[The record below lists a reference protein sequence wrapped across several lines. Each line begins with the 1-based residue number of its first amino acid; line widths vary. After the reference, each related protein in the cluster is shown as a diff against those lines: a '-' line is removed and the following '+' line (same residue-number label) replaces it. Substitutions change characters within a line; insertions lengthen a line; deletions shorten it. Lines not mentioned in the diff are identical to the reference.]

1 MERLTKKRDRQN
13 VIPLKQNGETKWVIC
28 SAGMGDAP
36 TEYLYGEHADRLAA
50 YEDTGLEPCD
60 YSAMAHALEQAERAR
75 EDLTEM
81 IRQIGAT
88 GLDRLRELAP
98 ADKEGISPCTFC
110 RFNPPSSGDGKPCC
124 MCPAE
129 AALRREKLMANKPV
143 IGYQVCPYCGGKVT
157 VIWDGNRK
165 ETCMYCKKR
174 FQLKRQK
181 LKNTMR
187 VNCPPEG
194 EVGMV
199 KYIGN
204 GGDQNGA
211 TDI

>member
-1 MERLTKKRDRQN
+1 MKRLTKKRDRQN

-88 GLDRLRELAP
+88 GLDRLRELAQ
-98 ADKEGISPCTFC
+98 ADREGRVVVFQPGYGVVSIYNPKDEDGLYTMKVTGVIKKEEY
-110 RFNPPSSGDGKPCC
+110 
-124 MCPAE
+124 E
-129 AALRREKLMANKPV
+129 AALRRE
-143 IGYQVCPYCGGKVT
+143 Q
-157 VIWDGNRK
+157 DG
-165 ETCMYCKKR
+165 
-174 FQLKRQK
+174 
-181 LKNTMR
+181 
-187 VNCPPEG
+187 
-194 EVGMV
+194 
-199 KYIGN
+199 
-204 GGDQNGA
+204 
-211 TDI
+211 